1 MGIRSWLLFVGLP
14 GIPLYLGNSV
24 RTGSPLT
31 QVDEFATFRT
41 ERPIGIVGAPPYCG
55 VTLWAMRLAS
65 LLGVGGHHKLQKVSS
80 KLTSST
86 LVRRCVPIAV
96 VKRTLSAYLLAL
108 ISGTQSQLRS
118 SRMRSICANLPAMVC

>member
-1 MGIRSWLLFVGLP
+1 MDEGRGLKLFVLGLP

-24 RTGSPLT
+24 GTGSPLAK
-31 QVDEFATFRT
+31 VDEFATFRT
-41 ERPIGIVGAPPYCG
+41 EWPIGIVDAPLHCR
-55 VTLWAMRLAS
+55 VTLRAMHFACF
-65 LLGVGGHHKLQKVSS
+65 VGACGHHKLQNVSS

-108 ISGTQSQLRS
+108 ISGTQS
-118 SRMRSICANLPAMVC
+118 